1 MRALLLLLVLL
12 PGFAGAGECV
22 VLLHGLAR
30 TDASMADLAEALAD
44 AGYEVANIDYP
55 SRDHGVPELA
65 DRAVARGLERCA
77 AAGDPRPHFVT
88 HSLGGILVRSYY
100 HREQQ
105 ARPERV
111 VMLAPPN
118 RGSHVVDE
126 LDDWPGFDFWNGPA
140 GDQLGTGADSVPLR
154 LPPVDFPTGIIAGT
168 QSINLILSNFLPNPD
183 DGKVA
188 LSHAR
193 VKGMTACIAL
203 PVTHT
208 FMMLD
213 DEVIRQSLHFL
224 REGRFD
230 RQDGSPP
237 SCGRVLDEAA
247 AQQDS
252 R

>member
-44 AGYEVANIDYP
+44 AGYEVANINYP
-55 SRDHGVPELA
+55 SRDYVVPELA
-65 DRAVARGLERCA
+65 DRAVVRGVEHCA

-118 RGSHVVDE
+118 RGSQVVDE
-126 LDDWPGFDFWNGPA
+126 LQDMPGFDLWNGPA
-140 GDQLGTGADSVPLR
+140 GDQLGTGAGSVPSR

-168 QSINLILSNFLPNPD
+168 DSINLILSNFLPDPD

-188 LSHAR
+188 LSRAR

-213 DEVIRQSLHFL
+213 DEVIRQTLHFL
-224 REGRFD
+224 DHGSFD
-230 RQDGSPP
+230 RRNGIPP
-237 SCGRVLDEAA
+237 TCDRILEDAA
-247 AQQDS
+247 VEQEP
-252 R
+252 